1 MSTNDQMIQ
10 SYVVPPIHD
19 TNFDVKSI
27 LVFHHFDHPC
37 QILENYQRRNRNY
50 NLFLIFYI
58 RCLGENE
65 GNIQTIHYLFRG
77 PRTFSTGQSITDVR
91 GTLSFICVITNA
103 IVGTNCIDAN
113 PRWMTL
119 MDEMC
124 AISMVRTI
132 HIQHIAMIVTFI
144 YILARVSLSKCY

>member
-1 MSTNDQMIQ
+1 MWYS
-10 SYVVPPIHD
+10 PIHD

-27 LVFHHFDHPC
+27 LVFHHFDHLC
-37 QILENYQRRNRNY
+37 QILENYQWRNRNY

-58 RCLGENE
+58 RYSGGNE

-77 PRTFSTGQSITDVR
+77 PRTTGQSITDVR

-113 PRWMTL
+113 AGGMAL

-132 HIQHIAMIVTFI
+132 HIQHIAMIVAFI
-144 YILARVSLSKCY
+144 YILARVSL